1 MKFSRSLKKLDV
13 VFWQAA
19 RVSSRSE
26 FASIESEFQ
35 SFVFPNFRLKR
46 EKKIEVKFQAGYRE
60 GNKLISGYQKIE
72 IADQILFRSLKVE

>member
-26 FASIESEFQ
+26 SKFQ
-35 SFVFPNFRLKR
+35 FFVFPNFRLKR